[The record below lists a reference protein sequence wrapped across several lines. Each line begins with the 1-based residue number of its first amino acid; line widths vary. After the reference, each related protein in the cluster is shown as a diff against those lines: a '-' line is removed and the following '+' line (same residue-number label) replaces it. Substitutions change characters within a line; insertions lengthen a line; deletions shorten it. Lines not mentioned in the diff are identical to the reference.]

1 MLDSDAIEARIELE
15 PGVRA
20 ASPASRATAAAMR
33 AAILLAATVQARP
46 HGADVAAF
54 VRDRRRHLN
63 VTDEEGDSN
72 FAGTYQ
78 CPEAGE
84 AYSAAFLCK
93 KSVFLKH
100 LVPETRLHKGV
111 GNCVE
116 INQCVGCTR

>member
-1 MLDSDAIEARIELE
+1 MLDAIEAIGLE

-20 ASPASRATAAAMR
+20 ASPASRAMR
-33 AAILLAATVQARP
+33 AAILLLAATDARP

-111 GNCVE
+111 GNCVQ